1 MKIVNAIY
9 FVIKIDSK
17 WHAVQT
23 FVADA
28 TTKTPRMI
36 GVAHGLKNLKIQKRL
51 SFTMLELDMD
61 QILFSLITI
70 YVNDILPF
78 PLLDV
83 HRLHI
88 SRMFVGNQNTE
99 TKNSIA
105 KNRE

>member
-61 QILFSLITI
+61 QNFILIGYNLC
-70 YVNDILPF
+70 
-78 PLLDV
+78 
-83 HRLHI
+83 
-88 SRMFVGNQNTE
+88 
-99 TKNSIA
+99 K
-105 KNRE
+105 

>member
-1 MKIVNAIY
+1 MARRPNIRCRRNNENSQDDRCYPWLEESKY
-9 FVIKIDSK
+9 SKKVI
-17 WHAVQT
+17 
-23 FVADA
+23 
-28 TTKTPRMI
+28 
-36 GVAHGLKNLKIQKRL
+36 
-51 SFTMLELDMD
+51 FTMLESDK
-61 QILFSLITI
+61 ILFSLVTI